1 MKYRKFNRS
10 GRYDIFGRNYFKSQ
24 KKTKY
29 MLNTGRVKK
38 LDSFLLDNQV
48 WGALLKCWKG
58 YVIAKNKDEYDKME
72 LYAHRIQECQHD
84 LGLPISSFDKIG
96 MSAASFLW
104 QLAQEE
110 PHSQEQQQV
119 EAEDGDSQYQRERFT
134 DTYTEDFED
143 DENKSDNI
151 KY

>member
-1 MKYRKFNRS
+1 
-10 GRYDIFGRNYFKSQ
+10 
-24 KKTKY
+24 

-104 QLAQEE
+104 QLTFFQPCLEIHLILKPE
-110 PHSQEQQQV
+110 M
-119 EAEDGDSQYQRERFT
+119 
-134 DTYTEDFED
+134 
-143 DENKSDNI
+143 KSS
-151 KY
+151 

>member
-84 LGLPISSFDKIG
+84 LGLPISSFPNIG
-96 MSAASFLW
+96 ISPAGFFW

-110 PHSQEQQQV
+110 NDSQEKQQV